1 MVSQFWASRREMT
14 QNNGRTRPSDE
25 RNNQSELT
33 NQIANIHL
41 ATNNHFSTPQG
52 IQPSFQGHPVIL
64 NNFTQGGRRD
74 NDVILNNFTQGGR
87 RDNNV
92 VDAVTAPMVP
102 FSLSGHNMTP
112 VIPSARYGQMLS
124 PSIPSDPRLYMD
136 LHKINPYCAKSVKN
150 SSSNGVDFQG
160 YAQGFPNSF
169 GSSVHNRTNFRYH
182 PYGEGSNRTN
192 NSSSFNDFN
201 PLRSV
206 TLTSM
211 NGAKGEVI
219 PTSNPSPYHPLQ
231 RKFLDRFCSSG
242 NAGRDSTCDIA
253 SKSSNIN
260 PYHAKSV
267 QKSSSSGVDF
277 QGYAL
282 GFPNSFGPSVH
293 NRKNFQYNPYGE
305 GSGHMNDSLLFKNL
319 NPLSVDLD
327 RSNYAKDTVLPIATP
342 HLDRLRQTTNLYKPR
357 SSDNAD
363 KDAKSVQ
370 KSSSNGVG
378 FQSYALGFPN
388 YFGPSVHNRKN
399 FQYNPSGEGSSRM
412 NDSLLFNNFNPHLSV
427 DLDRSNYAKDT
438 VLPIATPH
446 LDRLRQTTNLYKPRS
461 SDIADKDLT
470 CDGASK
476 SCAFNIRDT
485 EAWKRLKSFTS
496 PDDCSE
502 AVQTK
507 GKELLIKDLKNT
519 IPTSSVAETDDD
531 NGNVD
536 EKLDLELKL

>member
-1 MVSQFWASRREMT
+1 
-14 QNNGRTRPSDE
+14 
-25 RNNQSELT
+25 
-33 NQIANIHL
+33 
-41 ATNNHFSTPQG
+41 
-52 IQPSFQGHPVIL
+52 
-64 NNFTQGGRRD
+64 
-74 NDVILNNFTQGGR
+74 
-87 RDNNV
+87 
-92 VDAVTAPMVP
+92 
-102 FSLSGHNMTP
+102 
-112 VIPSARYGQMLS
+112 
-124 PSIPSDPRLYMD
+124 MD

-211 NGAKGEVI
+211 NGAKDEVI

-357 SSDNAD
+357 SSD
-363 KDAKSVQ
+363 
-370 KSSSNGVG
+370 
-378 FQSYALGFPN
+378 
-388 YFGPSVHNRKN
+388 
-399 FQYNPSGEGSSRM
+399 
-412 NDSLLFNNFNPHLSV
+412 
-427 DLDRSNYAKDT
+427 
-438 VLPIATPH
+438 
-446 LDRLRQTTNLYKPRS
+446 
-461 SDIADKDLT
+461 IADKDLT